1 MSEFQALGLSLAVH
15 DPLVVGGGWLYN
27 LDAEVASYSH
37 TISAWGGFDAASLG
51 LAGQVIDLE
60 SWIERGLG
68 RHVRVYDPDGEVW
81 CGFVNQ
87 VDLTLGRLAYS
98 VGPLVE
104 LANRASCVYNGIDTA
119 YNPPTQLGR
128 LVTATVNDTDSQA
141 RYGIW
146 EKILSAGKA
155 TAAEA
160 GYARDKHLAERKAPP
175 RSQTVG
181 QAGGA
186 RLELALLGYWRW
198 LSAYTYAQ
206 TATSGT
212 AAASALVQAV
222 LAADP
227 NAIFSTDYS
236 RLDTNAL
243 AVRAYENDTQTAEAK
258 VKETVAL
265 GDTSYNRWT
274 FGIYENRR
282 AVYAAAPTTLA
293 YTQAM
298 QSDDADVYT
307 AAGEKVRP
315 WRVRPARWI
324 LMNDF
329 LVGKPLGT
337 ALASDLRC
345 AFIEQVT
352 YTAPYGVSW
361 NGGRLGTLDQ
371 VLAQIRMRGMA

>member
-15 DPLVVGGGWLYN
+15 DPLVTGAGRLYN
-27 LDAEVASYSH
+27 LASEVASYTH
-37 TISAWGGFDAASLG
+37 TLSAWGGFDAASLA
-51 LAGQVIDLE
+51 LSGQVIDLE
-60 SWIERGLG
+60 DWIERGLG
-68 RHVRVYDPDGEVW
+68 RHMVVSDPDGEVW
-81 CGFVNQ
+81 SGFVNQ
-87 VDLTLGRLAYS
+87 VSLTLGRLAYT

-104 LANRASCVYNGIDTA
+104 LANRASAVYDQVNTA
-119 YNPPTQLGR
+119 YTPPTNEGR
-128 LVTATVNDTDSQA
+128 QVTATVNDTDSQG

-146 EKILSAGKA
+146 EKVLSAGKA

-160 GYARDKHLAERKAPP
+160 GYASNRQLAERKSPP
-175 RSQTVG
+175 RSQVVG

-186 RLELALLGYWRW
+186 RVELALLGYWRW
-198 LSAYTYAQ
+198 LAAYTYSQ
-206 TATSGT
+206 TAASGT
-212 AAASALVQAV
+212 TTASALVQAA

-243 AVRAYENDTQTAEAK
+243 AVRAYENDAQTAETK
-258 VKETVAL
+258 IKEAVAL

-274 FGIYENRR
+274 FGLYEGRR
-282 AVYAAAPTTLA
+282 AVYAAAPTGLA

-298 QSDDADVYT
+298 QADNADVYT
-307 AAGEKVRP
+307 LAGEKVRP

-352 YTAPYGVSW
+352 YTAPYSVVWS
-361 NGGRLGTLDQ
+361 GGQLGTLDQ

>member
-1 MSEFQALGLSLAVH
+1 MSEFQTLGLSIAVH
-15 DPLVVGGGWLYN
+15 DPLVLGGAWLGN
-27 LDAEVASYSH
+27 LDAEVDSYSH
-37 TISAWGGFDAASLG
+37 TIAAWGGFNTAQAG
-51 LAGQVIDLE
+51 LSGKTIDLE
-60 SWIERGLG
+60 NWIERGLG
-68 RHVRVYDPDGEVW
+68 RHIVVHDPDGEVW
-81 CGFVNQ
+81 SGFVNQ
-87 VDLTLGRLAYS
+87 VDLTLGRLAYT

-104 LANRASCVYNGIDTA
+104 LANRASAVYNGVDTA

-128 LVTATVNDTDSQA
+128 QVTAVSNDTESQS

-146 EKILSAGKA
+146 EKVLSAGKA

-160 GYARDKHLAERKAPP
+160 GYAAGRSLAERKNPP
-175 RSQTVG
+175 RSQVVG

-186 RLELALLGYWRW
+186 RVSLSLLGYWHW
-198 LSAYTYAQ
+198 LKAYTYAQ
-206 TATSGT
+206 TANSGT
-212 AAASALVQAV
+212 VAANALVQAV

-227 NAIFSTDYS
+227 NAIFSTDYT

-243 AVRAYENDTQTAEAK
+243 AVRAYDNDTQTAEAK
-258 VKETVAL
+258 IKETVAL
-265 GDTSYNRWT
+265 GDTTYARWT
-274 FGIYENRR
+274 FGVYESRR

-293 YTQAM
+293 YVQGI

-307 AAGEKVRP
+307 VAGEKVRP

-345 AFIEQVT
+345 GFIEQAT
-352 YTAPYGVSW
+352 YTAPYQAVWS
-361 NGGRLGTLDQ
+361 GGKLGTLDQ
-371 VLAQIRMRGMA
+371 VLAQIKMRGMA